1 MSHFRYHHMDE
12 TKASSSPSAS
22 DEGEPQIPRLDT
34 SNLPEDLAS
43 AVMTVQEQLEQGEL
57 GNALESLN
65 GIKGILRDSER
76 FSQNNPIDL

>member
-1 MSHFRYHHMDE
+1 MDE

-43 AVMTVQEQLEQGEL
+43 AVMTV
-57 GNALESLN
+57 
-65 GIKGILRDSER
+65 
-76 FSQNNPIDL
+76 